1 MYRPVFV
8 VFEALHTYPEYQ
20 QYFPVEYAPEVF
32 EIDADK
38 ELTQV
43 QPALSSRSLHE
54 ACKIVES
61 QYFHLSAAVRL
72 PRFAMM
78 LDDGKIL
85 NPIIKNLFSFVINRA
100 ESWIQT
106 KMPTGSAI
114 ISSTISP
121 DRYFHQHA
129 SY

>member
-20 QYFPVEYAPEVF
+20 QYFPVEYAPEAF

-72 PRFAMM
+72 PRFAM
-78 LDDGKIL
+78 
-85 NPIIKNLFSFVINRA
+85 LFENEKTTAPVFINIA
-100 ESWIQT
+100 LICV
-106 KMPTGSAI
+106 
-114 ISSTISP
+114 
-121 DRYFHQHA
+121 
-129 SY
+129 